1 LKKVRSLN
9 KLKKGEFMKELFKKI
24 ALFSKKQKT
33 AIATGALAVAM
44 AFPALAETTTSLE
57 FDFDSSEMFTWTNTM
72 LSALMPVLYI
82 TLGIS
87 LAFIIINALKYAFR

>member
-1 LKKVRSLN
+1 MKRQALKDIFARY
-9 KLKKGEFMKELFKKI
+9 KLTSGQKI
-24 ALFSKKQKT
+24 ATMT
-33 AIATGALAVAM
+33 AGLSSLAYPVFATD
-44 AFPALAETTTSLE
+44 PTTLTFN
-57 FDFDSSEMFTWTNTM
+57 FDPEEMFTWTNTM

>member
-1 LKKVRSLN
+1 MLKKL
-9 KLKKGEFMKELFKKI
+9 
-24 ALFSKKQKT
+24 SKKAKVFITTLALT
-33 AIATGALAVAM
+33 AASIVPVYAGDGDTL
-44 AFPALAETTTSLE
+44 T
-57 FDFDSSEMFTWTNTM
+57 FDFDPAEMFSWTNTM

>member
-1 LKKVRSLN
+1 MRN
-9 KLKKGEFMKELFKKI
+9 KLAKKEFFRRCMLN
-24 ALFSKKQKT
+24 SKQKVITLT
-33 AIATGALAVAM
+33 AGLSAF
-44 AFPALAETTTSLE
+44 AFPAFAEGGGGTLTFN
-57 FDFDSSEMFTWTNTM
+57 FDPAEMFTWTNTM

>member
-1 LKKVRSLN
+1 
-9 KLKKGEFMKELFKKI
+9 MFKKI
-24 ALFSKKQKT
+24 KEKINAKKVALSTLALT
-33 AIATGALAVAM
+33 AASIVPAFATTPTELT
-44 AFPALAETTTSLE
+44 FNFDPA
-57 FDFDSSEMFTWTNTM
+57 EMFNWTNTM

>member
-1 LKKVRSLN
+1 MRRLLAKINAKKV
-9 KLKKGEFMKELFKKI
+9 
-24 ALFSKKQKT
+24 ALTTSALT
-33 AIATGALAVAM
+33 LAATVP
-44 AFPALAETTTSLE
+44 AFAESTTTTLAFN
-57 FDFDSSEMFTWTNTM
+57 FDPEEMFSWTNTM

>member
-1 LKKVRSLN
+1 MKNSVLKDGFARF
-9 KLKKGEFMKELFKKI
+9 KLTNGQKI
-24 ALFSKKQKT
+24 ATMVAGAS
-33 AIATGALAVAM
+33 ALAM
-44 AFPALAETTTSLE
+44 PAYAEGTSTTSTLTFN
-57 FDFDSSEMFTWTNTM
+57 FDPSEMFTWTNTM

>member
-1 LKKVRSLN
+1 MKALLINLKEKINSKKVAISTAVL
-9 KLKKGEFMKELFKKI
+9 
-24 ALFSKKQKT
+24 
-33 AIATGALAVAM
+33 AIATTVPAFATTPTLA
-44 AFPALAETTTSLE
+44 FE
-57 FDFDSSEMFTWTNTM
+57 FDPTEMFTWTNTM

>member
-1 LKKVRSLN
+1 MKALFINLKEKINSKKVAISTAVLATATTVPAFATVDPSLTFN
-9 KLKKGEFMKELFKKI
+9 FD
-24 ALFSKKQKT
+24 
-33 AIATGALAVAM
+33 
-44 AFPALAETTTSLE
+44 PA
-57 FDFDSSEMFTWTNTM
+57 EMFTWTNTM

>member
-1 LKKVRSLN
+1 MRNLLAKINAKKVAVST
-9 KLKKGEFMKELFKKI
+9 
-24 ALFSKKQKT
+24 ALLTLT
-33 AIATGALAVAM
+33 ATVPAFAQSGATGATLA
-44 AFPALAETTTSLE
+44 FN
-57 FDFDSSEMFTWTNTM
+57 FDPEEMFSWTNTM

>member
-1 LKKVRSLN
+1 
-9 KLKKGEFMKELFKKI
+9 MFKKI
-24 ALFSKKQKT
+24 KAKKV
-33 AIATGALAVAM
+33 AISSAFLTLAGTVP
-44 AFPALAETTTSLE
+44 AFAEDGTSLTFN
-57 FDFDSSEMFTWTNTM
+57 FDPTEMFSWTNTM

>member
-1 LKKVRSLN
+1 MKKFR
-9 KLKKGEFMKELFKKI
+9 ELLTQTKM
-24 ALFSKKQKT
+24 SVGQKT
-33 AIATGALAVAM
+33 AAIVAGASVYGHA
-44 AFPALAETTTSLE
+44 AFAEGGSLTFNFDPA
-57 FDFDSSEMFTWTNTM
+57 EMFTWTNTM

>member
-1 LKKVRSLN
+1 MKKI
-9 KLKKGEFMKELFKKI
+9 KELFTKAKMTVT
-24 ALFSKKQKT
+24 QKT
-33 AIATGALAVAM
+33 VALVAGASVFGHA
-44 AFPALAETTTSLE
+44 AFAEGGGGSTSLTFN
-57 FDFDSSEMFTWTNTM
+57 FDPAAMFTWTNTM

>member
-1 LKKVRSLN
+1 MLNKIKEKINAMLNKIKEKINAKKV
-9 KLKKGEFMKELFKKI
+9 
-24 ALFSKKQKT
+24 
-33 AIATGALAVAM
+33 AIATTVLTVATS
-44 AFPALAETTTSLE
+44 ATPALASGGEGTLTFN
-57 FDFDSSEMFTWTNTM
+57 FDPAEMFTWTNTM

>member
-1 LKKVRSLN
+1 MKK
-9 KLKKGEFMKELFKKI
+9 KELLERLKFSHAQKI
-24 ALFSKKQKT
+24 AT
-33 AIATGALAVAM
+33 MAVAGSAF
-44 AFPALAETTTSLE
+44 AFPAFAEDGGTLTFN
-57 FDFDSSEMFTWTNTM
+57 FDPAEMFTWTNTM

>member
-1 LKKVRSLN
+1 MKHILQKINLK
-9 KLKKGEFMKELFKKI
+9 
-24 ALFSKKQKT
+24 KT
-33 AIATGALAVAM
+33 AIATSIATM
-44 AFPALAETTTSLE
+44 AATVPAFASEAGSLTFN
-57 FDFDSSEMFTWTNTM
+57 FDPAEMFTWTNTM

>member
-1 LKKVRSLN
+1 MLKKL
-9 KLKKGEFMKELFKKI
+9 
-24 ALFSKKQKT
+24 SKK
-33 AIATGALAVAM
+33 ARVFIAAMVLSVTTMVPAYAEDATELA
-44 AFPALAETTTSLE
+44 FNFDPA
-57 FDFDSSEMFTWTNTM
+57 EMFTWTNTM

>member
-1 LKKVRSLN
+1 
-9 KLKKGEFMKELFKKI
+9 MFKKI
-24 ALFSKKQKT
+24 KEKLNTKKIAVTT
-33 AIATGALAVAM
+33 AVATLATSITPVFATGEGGTLT
-44 AFPALAETTTSLE
+44 FNFDPA
-57 FDFDSSEMFTWTNTM
+57 EMFTWTNTM

>member
-1 LKKVRSLN
+1 MKKKDLFERLKFSN
-9 KLKKGEFMKELFKKI
+9 AQKI
-24 ALFSKKQKT
+24 ATMAAAGSTL
-33 AIATGALAVAM
+33 ALP
-44 AFPALAETTTSLE
+44 AFADGTTLTFNFDPA
-57 FDFDSSEMFTWTNTM
+57 EMFSWTNTM

>member
-1 LKKVRSLN
+1 MEK
-9 KLKKGEFMKELFKKI
+9 
-24 ALFSKKQKT
+24 SKR
-33 AIATGALAVAM
+33 LAVSEKIRSHVVKVVSVVSASSLVAVP
-44 AFPALAETTTSLE
+44 AFATEPTLTFNFDPA
-57 FDFDSSEMFTWTNTM
+57 EMFTWTNTM

>member
-1 LKKVRSLN
+1 
-9 KLKKGEFMKELFKKI
+9 MFKK
-24 ALFSKKQKT
+24 LGKKARVFIT
-33 AIATGALAVAM
+33 AMVLSVTAMVPAYAGDTTELA
-44 AFPALAETTTSLE
+44 
-57 FDFDSSEMFTWTNTM
+57 FDFDPSAMFTWTNTM

>member
-1 LKKVRSLN
+1 MRNRLAKKDFFNRC
-9 KLKKGEFMKELFKKI
+9 KLSAAQKVFTFTTG
-24 ALFSKKQKT
+24 FSAFAVQ
-33 AIATGALAVAM
+33 AFATEPTLT
-44 AFPALAETTTSLE
+44 FNFDPA
-57 FDFDSSEMFTWTNTM
+57 EMFSWTNVM

>member
-1 LKKVRSLN
+1 MKALITNLKST
-9 KLKKGEFMKELFKKI
+9 FDSKKI
-24 ALFSKKQKT
+24 AVST
-33 AIATGALAVAM
+33 AVLATATTVP
-44 AFPALAETTTSLE
+44 AFAETTTSLTFN
-57 FDFDSSEMFTWTNTM
+57 FDPAEMFTWTNTM

>member
-1 LKKVRSLN
+1 MKNFTKYLKEQTKFF
-9 KLKKGEFMKELFKKI
+9 KKHKI
-24 ALFSKKQKT
+24 ALSTLLMCAATTVPAFAEPATLQFNFSPT
-33 AIATGALAVAM
+33 
-44 AFPALAETTTSLE
+44 
-57 FDFDSSEMFTWTNTM
+57 EMFTWTNTM

>member
-1 LKKVRSLN
+1 
-9 KLKKGEFMKELFKKI
+9 MFKKI
-24 ALFSKKQKT
+24 KAKKV
-33 AIATGALAVAM
+33 AISSAVLTLAGTVP
-44 AFPALAETTTSLE
+44 AFAEDGTSLAFN
-57 FDFDSSEMFTWTNTM
+57 FDPSEMFTWTNTM

>member
-1 LKKVRSLN
+1 MKDLITKFKAKKV
-9 KLKKGEFMKELFKKI
+9 
-24 ALFSKKQKT
+24 ALTT
-33 AIATGALAVAM
+33 AALTVATTVP
-44 AFPALAETTTSLE
+44 AFATPADPTLTFN
-57 FDFDSSEMFTWTNTM
+57 FDPAEMFTWTNTM

>member
-1 LKKVRSLN
+1 MKALICNLKSKIDS
-9 KLKKGEFMKELFKKI
+9 KKI
-24 ALFSKKQKT
+24 AVST
-33 AIATGALAVAM
+33 AVITTAATVP
-44 AFPALAETTTSLE
+44 AFAETTSLTFN
-57 FDFDSSEMFTWTNTM
+57 FDPAEMFTWTNTM

>member
-1 LKKVRSLN
+1 MKRQALKDIFARY
-9 KLKKGEFMKELFKKI
+9 KLTSGQKI
-24 ALFSKKQKT
+24 ATMT
-33 AIATGALAVAM
+33 AGLSSL
-44 AFPALAETTTSLE
+44 AFPAFAEDTLTFN
-57 FDFDSSEMFTWTNTM
+57 FDPSEMFSWTNTM

>member
-1 LKKVRSLN
+1 MLKKL
-9 KLKKGEFMKELFKKI
+9 
-24 ALFSKKQKT
+24 SKK
-33 AIATGALAVAM
+33 ARVFIAAMVLSVTTMVPVYATEPPVELA
-44 AFPALAETTTSLE
+44 FNFDPAA
-57 FDFDSSEMFTWTNTM
+57 MFTWTNTM

>member
-1 LKKVRSLN
+1 MKLFATLKNKIDSKKVAIS
-9 KLKKGEFMKELFKKI
+9 
-24 ALFSKKQKT
+24 T
-33 AIATGALAVAM
+33 AVLTTATTAP
-44 AFPALAETTTSLE
+44 AFASTTTLTFN
-57 FDFDSSEMFTWTNTM
+57 FDPAQMFTWTNTM

>member
-1 LKKVRSLN
+1 MLKKL
-9 KLKKGEFMKELFKKI
+9 
-24 ALFSKKQKT
+24 SKKAKVFIT
-33 AIATGALAVAM
+33 ALALTAASIVPVYAEDGSSLS
-44 AFPALAETTTSLE
+44 FNFDPA
-57 FDFDSSEMFTWTNTM
+57 EMFSWTNTM

>member
-1 LKKVRSLN
+1 MKGLLTNLKQKINSKKVAISTAVLATATSVQAFAAEGDTLVFN
-9 KLKKGEFMKELFKKI
+9 
-24 ALFSKKQKT
+24 FSPT
-33 AIATGALAVAM
+33 
-44 AFPALAETTTSLE
+44 
-57 FDFDSSEMFTWTNTM
+57 EMFTWTNTM